1 MTRTPEPHL
10 SDSLTRLCT
19 PPRRRSSAPVRVR
32 YRDLPANRA
41 TTRQRTV
48 TSPGSR
54 SSSSN
59 SSLPNHAHRCTDSPT
74 SAIQPIQSP

>member
-32 YRDLPANRA
+32 YRELPANDA
-41 TTRQRTV
+41 PTPQPTLTI
-48 TSPGSR
+48 PNSR
-54 SSSSN
+54 SSTMNSN
-59 SSLPNHAHRCTDSPT
+59 LRNHAHRCTGTPT
-74 SAIQPIQSP
+74 PEIQVIQSP